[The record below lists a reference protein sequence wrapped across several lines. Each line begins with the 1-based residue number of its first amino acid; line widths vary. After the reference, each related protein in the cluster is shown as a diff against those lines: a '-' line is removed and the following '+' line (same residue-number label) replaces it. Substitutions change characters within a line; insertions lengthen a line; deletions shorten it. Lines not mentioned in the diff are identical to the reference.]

1 MIREAAPPFGR
12 NHGAYSRFEIRTWT
26 AECQTRALLRKED
39 LGSLINKDKLTPNT
53 ADLTINSSA
62 RFILSA

>member
-1 MIREAAPPFGR
+1 VIREAAPPFGR

-26 AECQTRALLRKED
+26 AECHTRALLRKED
-39 LGSLINKDKLTPNT
+39 LGRPTSKDKLTPNI